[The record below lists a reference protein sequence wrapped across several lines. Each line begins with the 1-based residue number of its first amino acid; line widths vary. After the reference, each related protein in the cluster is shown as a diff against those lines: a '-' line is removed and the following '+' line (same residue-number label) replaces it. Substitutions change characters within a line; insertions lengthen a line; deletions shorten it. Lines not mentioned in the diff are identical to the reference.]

1 MEKYHELASIFLD
14 GAPVHGPW
22 PADRAELGRLLHRNW
37 NIGREQWPD
46 IALPVEIF
54 VRHLARR
61 LATLEED
68 EATGQPLEE
77 LAARDFYLAC
87 ACAYEVPAAVEA
99 FERHYLSR
107 LPSYLQHMNQPRA
120 FIDDVCQ
127 AVREKL
133 LVRTAEEP
141 PKIAD
146 YNGRGALM
154 GWVRIIAL
162 RMAVR
167 LLHSRKDG
175 EHENDGG
182 VLAALPSPGLDPELE
197 AIKRNYQK
205 EFLQALND
213 AFSMLPSDYRYLL
226 RLYFVDRLS
235 TTEVAALFRV
245 NQSTISR
252 RLQNVRQTVYEETK
266 RLLQERLRLDSQ
278 EFRSLIQVVDS
289 QLNMS
294 LSRILGQEDE
304 LDALDDGA
312 VGGSG
317 AGPDGAAKE

>member
-1 MEKYHELASIFLD
+1 MEQFHELVSIFLD

-22 PADRAELGRLLHRNW
+22 PADRAELGRLLHQNW
-37 NIGREQWPD
+37 KIGREQWPD
-46 IALPVEIF
+46 VALPVEIF
-54 VRHLARR
+54 VRHLAGR

-68 EATGQPLEE
+68 QSSEQFLGE

-87 ACAYEVPAAVEA
+87 ACAHKVPAAVEA

-107 LPSYLQHMNQPRA
+107 LPVYLQHMNQPRA

-127 AVREKL
+127 TLREKL

-146 YNGRGALM
+146 YTGRGALM

-175 EHENDGG
+175 EHENDGA

-197 AIKRNYQK
+197 VIKRNYKK
-205 EFLQALND
+205 EFLQAIHD
-213 AFSMLPSDYRYLL
+213 AFGMLSSEHRYLL

-235 TTEVAALFRV
+235 TTEVATLFRV

-252 RLQNVRQTVYEETK
+252 RLQIARQAVYEETK
-266 RLLQERLRLDSQ
+266 RLLQERLQLSSG
-278 EFRSLIQVVDS
+278 EFHSLIQVVNS
-289 QLNMS
+289 QLDMS
-294 LSRILGQEDE
+294 LSRILVREDE
-304 LDALDDGA
+304 VGPDDGGSS
-312 VGGSG
+312 GGG
-317 AGPDGAAKE
+317 ASPRGAQK